1 MSSPFN
7 RPGGPTGPDGPQ
19 RPGGQGGGGGQ
30 GGPGGSGGP
39 RSAAPS
45 RRPGALVITAII
57 LILLFMLLSG
67 FASFW
72 TERLWF
78 GSVGYRE
85 VFTTLLLTRIG
96 LFLVFAG
103 LMAATV
109 AVTLAMAYR
118 FRPVLWPGMPGMPD
132 DGMDRYRE
140 VLVPR
145 MGWVIAAAA
154 VIMGLFAGA
163 SATGQWRSYSLWQH
177 SQSFGTKDP
186 YFGKD
191 VGFYVFELPFWHY
204 LVDYAMALAVIGLL
218 ATILM
223 NYLFGGIR
231 LSARPGERLTSA
243 AQIQV
248 SSLLAMFVIFKAVD
262 YWLDRFDLV
271 TTTGSIF
278 TGMGYTDDKAVL
290 PAKEILAGI
299 AIVCAILFLANIW
312 RRTWL
317 LPSVGVALFALS
329 AIILG
334 LIVPTL
340 VQALRV
346 NPNVPDR
353 EGPYLAKNIEA
364 TRQAFMLDQIEEER
378 FTGTPL
384 GQDGRLQAVDGITS
398 SVPLVDPKVVSQTF
412 QLQQQVRPYY
422 SVGDVLDVDR
432 YNLGGIDRAIVLG
445 VRELDQDGIAQDN
458 QTWANL
464 HTVYTHGNGI
474 IAAYANQRP
483 EDDER
488 QSTSVQW
495 AEGQEANQNALSS
508 MSDGYESRVYYGEM
522 SPTYSIVGSRPNAS
536 PIELDLTTDSTT
548 TDAADEEDRA
558 TTYTGQG
565 GVPIGNIFNKLLYAV
580 KYSEPNLILSGRVHA
595 DSKILYDR
603 KPREMVEKVAPWLTV
618 DSDPFPAVIDGRI
631 QWILDGYT
639 TTDKYPGSQRA
650 SFETMTEDALQDDN
664 AFATLPTD
672 EVNYLRNSVKATV
685 DAYDGTVTLYAWD
698 DEDPILKAWS
708 EVFPG
713 TVQPKDA
720 IPDSLMPHL
729 RYPEDLFKAQRYQ
742 YQRYH
747 ITEAQAWLEG
757 SERWEAP
764 KDPQATDKRQPP
776 YRLFTDNDGNQTWS
790 LTSVYVWPK
799 RDKLASF
806 MEVNSDATSD
816 DYGKISVKE
825 LPDEG
830 TDGPRLIAN
839 TLSTDDEVRD
849 KLLPYTNGD
858 ADIIYGNLLTLP
870 VADSFMYVQP
880 LYTRRQNESAF
891 PVLTFVLVSYKG
903 NVGIGTTL
911 TAAIGDAL
919 DASSNGGSSDG
930 GDGGD
935 GGSTETPTES
945 PTAEPTE
952 TPSGEPSTNPPS
964 GNTQQQIRD
973 LLQQAEDRFT
983 QADQAQR
990 NGNTVRWA
998 ELMEEARQLIEEA
1011 VALAD

>member
-1 MSSPFN
+1 MSNPFD
-7 RPGGPTGPDGPQ
+7 RPSAGNGPDGPQ
-19 RPGGQGGGGGQ
+19 RPTGQRPPTG
-30 GGPGGSGGP
+30 
-39 RSAAPS
+39 S

-57 LILLFMLLSG
+57 LVLAFMLLSG

-78 GSVGYRE
+78 KSVDYGE

-96 LFLVFAG
+96 LFFVFAG

-109 AVTLAMAYR
+109 AVSMAMAYR

-140 VLVPR
+140 LLAPR
-145 MGWVIAAAA
+145 MTWVIAGAAI
-154 VIMGLFAGA
+154 VMGLFAGG
-163 SATGQWRSYSLWQH
+163 SATGQWRSYSLWRH
-177 SQSFGTKDP
+177 GTSFGTKDP
-186 YFGKD
+186 YFNKD
-191 VGFYVFELPFWHY
+191 VGFYVFDLPFWHY
-204 LVDYAMALAVIGLL
+204 VVDFVMALAVVGLL
-218 ATILM
+218 AAILV
-223 NYLFGGIR
+223 NYVFGGIR

-248 SSLLAMFVIFKAVD
+248 SVLLAVFVLAKAVD

-271 TTTGSIF
+271 SKSGSIF
-278 TGMGYTDDKAVL
+278 TGMDYTGDKAVL

-299 AIVCAILFLANIW
+299 AVVCAVLFVANVW

-334 LIVPTL
+334 LIVPSV
-340 VQALRV
+340 VQAIRV

-353 EGPYLAKNIEA
+353 QGPYLEKNIDA
-364 TRQAFMLDQIEEER
+364 TRQAFMLDQIEEES
-378 FTGTPL
+378 FTGTPI
-384 GQDGRLQAVDGITS
+384 GTDGRLQQLDGITS

-432 YNLGGIDRAIVLG
+432 YELDGTQRAIVLG

-464 HTVYTHGNGI
+464 HTVYTHGNGV

-488 QSTSVQW
+488 QATSVQW
-495 AEGQEANQNALSS
+495 AEGQEANQDALSS
-508 MSDGYESRVYYGEM
+508 LSSDGYESRVYYGEM
-522 SPTYSIVGSRPNAS
+522 SPTYSIVGSRDGAN
-536 PIELDLTTDSTT
+536 PIELDLATDSG
-548 TDAADEEDRA
+548 TDAGEEEDRL
-558 TTYTGQG
+558 TTYTGDG
-565 GVPIGNIFNKLLYAV
+565 GVPIGNVFNKLLYAV
-580 KYSEPNLILSGRVHA
+580 KYSEPNLLLSGRVHS

-603 KPREMVEKVAPWLTV
+603 QPRDMVEKVAPWLTV
-618 DSDPFPAVIDGRI
+618 DSDPYPAVIDGKI
-631 QWILDGYT
+631 VWILDGYT
-639 TTDKYPGSQRA
+639 TTDKYPGSQRE
-650 SFETMTEDALQDDN
+650 SFETMTEDALQQDS

-672 EVNYLRNSVKATV
+672 EVNYVRNSVKATV
-685 DAYDGTVTLYAWD
+685 DAYDGTVTLYQWD
-698 DEDPILKAWS
+698 EDDPILQAWS
-708 EVFPG
+708 DVFPG
-713 TVQPKDA
+713 TVKPKSD
-720 IPDSLMPHL
+720 IPDSLLDHL

-747 ITEAQAWLEG
+747 VTDAQSWLEG

-764 KDPQATDKRQPP
+764 KDPQATNTLQPP
-776 YRLFTDNDGNQTWS
+776 YRLFTDDGGSQTWS

-799 RDKLASF
+799 RDKLAAF
-806 MEVNSDATSD
+806 MEVDSDATSD
-816 DYGKISVKE
+816 TYGQISVKE

-839 TLSTDDEVRD
+839 QLSTNDEVRD
-849 KLLPYTNGD
+849 RLLPYTNGD
-858 ADIIYGNLLTLP
+858 ADIINGNLLTLP
-870 VADSFMYVQP
+870 VGDDFMYVQP
-880 LYTRRQNESAF
+880 LYTRRKNESAF

-911 TAAIGDAL
+911 SVAIEDSL
-919 DASSNGGSSDG
+919 DGSSSPSDP
-930 GDGGD
+930 
-935 GGSTETPTES
+935 TETPTES
-945 PTAEPTE
+945 PTESPTTSPTE
-952 TPSGEPSTNPPS
+952 TPSESPSTNVP
-964 GNTQQQIRD
+964 GGTQAQIRD
-973 LLQQAEDRFT
+973 LLQQAEDKFT
-983 QADQAQR
+983 QADAAQR
-990 NGNTVRWA
+990 EGNSVKWA
-998 ELMEEARQLIEEA
+998 RLMEEGRALIEEA
-1011 VALAD
+1011 VKLAG

>member
-1 MSSPFN
+1 MSTPFD
-7 RPGGPTGPDGPQ
+7 RPTGPNGPDGPQ
-19 RPGGQGGGGGQ
+19 RPGGTGGQ
-30 GGPGGSGGP
+30 RP
-39 RSAAPS
+39 AAPS

-57 LILLFMLLSG
+57 LIVLFMLLSG

-72 TERLWF
+72 TDRLWF
-78 GSVGYRE
+78 KSVGYSE

-109 AVTLAMAYR
+109 AVTMSMAYR
-118 FRPVLWPGMPGMPD
+118 FRPVIFPGMPGMPD

-140 VLVPR
+140 LLSPR
-145 MGWVIAAAA
+145 MGWVIAGAAG
-154 VIMGLFAGA
+154 VMGLFAGA

-177 SQSFGTKDP
+177 SESFGTDDP

-191 VGFYVFELPFWHY
+191 IGFYVFQLPFWHY
-204 LVDYAMALAVIGLL
+204 LVDYVMALAVIGLL
-218 ATILM
+218 ASILM

-248 SSLLAMFVIFKAVD
+248 SALLAMFVIAKAVD

-271 TTTGSIF
+271 TSSGSIF

-299 AIVCAILFLANIW
+299 AIVCAALFLANIW

-334 LIVPTL
+334 LVVPTL
-340 VQALRV
+340 VQALQV

-353 EGPYLAKNIEA
+353 EGPYLEKNIEA
-364 TRQAFMLDQIEEER
+364 TRQAFMLDQIEEEQ
-378 FTGTPL
+378 FAGSPIPA
-384 GQDGRLQAVDGITS
+384 DGRLQALDGITS
-398 SVPLVDPKVVSQTF
+398 SVPLVDPKVASETF
-412 QLQQQVRPYY
+412 QRQQQVRPYY
-422 SVGDVLDVDR
+422 AVNNVLDVDR
-432 YNLGGIDRAIVLG
+432 YELDGNDRAIVLG
-445 VRELDQDGIAQDN
+445 VRELDQSNIAEDN

-464 HTVYTHGNGI
+464 HTVYTHGNGV

-488 QSTSVQW
+488 QSSTIQW
-495 AEGQEANQNALSS
+495 AEGQAANQNALAT
-508 MSDGYESRVYYGEM
+508 MDPEGYESRVYYGEM
-522 SPTYSIVGSRPNAS
+522 SPTYSVVGTRPNGNS
-536 PIELDLTTDSTT
+536 IELDLTTDSS
-548 TDAADEEDRA
+548 TDAAEEQDRL
-558 TTYTGQG
+558 TTYTGNG
-565 GVPIGNIFNKLLYAV
+565 GVPIGNVFTKLLYAI
-580 KYSEPNLILSGRVHA
+580 KYSEPNLVLSGRVDS

-603 KPREMVEKVAPWLTV
+603 NPREMVEKVAPWLTV
-618 DSDPFPAVIDGRI
+618 DSDPYPAVIDGKI

-639 TTDKYPGSQRA
+639 TTDKYPGSQKA
-650 SFETMTEDALQDDN
+650 SFDSMTQDALQDDN
-664 AFATLPTD
+664 AYATLPTD

-685 DAYDGTVTLYAWD
+685 DAYDGTVTLYQWD
-698 DEDPILKAWS
+698 QDDPILKAWS
-708 EVFPG
+708 AVFPG
-713 TVQPKDA
+713 TVKGYDE
-720 IPDSLMPHL
+720 IPDALMDHL

-747 ITEAQAWLEG
+747 VTDPQSWLEG

-764 KDPQATDKRQPP
+764 KDPQATDKVQPP
-776 YRLFTDNDGNQTWS
+776 YRLFTDQDGSQVWS
-790 LTSVYVWPK
+790 LTSTYVWPK
-799 RDKLASF
+799 RDKLAAF
-806 MEVNSDATSD
+806 MEVDSDATSD
-816 DYGKISVKE
+816 SYGKISVKE

-839 TLSTDDEVRD
+839 QLSTNDAVRD
-849 KLLPYTNGD
+849 QLLPYTQGD

-870 VADSFMYVQP
+870 VGEDFMYVQP
-880 LYTRRQNESAF
+880 LYTRRNNESAF

-911 TAAIGDAL
+911 TSAIEDAL
-919 DASSNGGSSDG
+919 DGDSGSTGGT
-930 GDGGD
+930 D
-935 GGSTETPTES
+935 GGST
-945 PTAEPTE
+945 PTE
-952 TPSGEPSTNPPS
+952 TPSETPTTSPSESPTEEPTTPPS
-964 GNTQQQIRD
+964 GGGTQAQVRD
-973 LLQQAEDRFT
+973 LLQQAETKFA
-983 QADQAQR
+983 QADEAQR
-990 NGNTVRWA
+990 NGNTVKWA
-998 ELMEEARQLIEEA
+998 RLMEEARALIEQA
-1011 VALAD
+1011 VNLAG

>member
-1 MSSPFN
+1 MSNPFD
-7 RPGGPTGPDGPQ
+7 RTSGPDGP
-19 RPGGQGGGGGQ
+19 GGPAR
-30 GGPGGSGGP
+30 GGPGGPSAP
-39 RSAAPS
+39 RPAPSS
-45 RRPGALVITAII
+45 RRPGALVITAIVMV
-57 LILLFMLLSG
+57 LAFMLLSG

-78 GSVGYRE
+78 RSVGYSE

-109 AVTLAMAYR
+109 AVSMAMAYR

-132 DGMDRYRE
+132 DGMDRYRQ
-140 VLVPR
+140 VLSPR
-145 MGWVIAAAA
+145 MGWVIGGAA
-154 VIMGLFAGA
+154 VVMGLFAGA
-163 SATGQWRSYSLWQH
+163 SATSQWRSYSLWRH
-177 SQSFGTKDP
+177 SESFGETDD

-191 VGFYVFELPFWHY
+191 IGFYVFQLPFWHY
-204 LVDYAMALAVIGLL
+204 LVDYAMALAVVGLL
-218 ATILM
+218 ATVVV

-248 SSLLAMFVIFKAVD
+248 SVLLAAFVVAKAVD

-271 TTTGSIF
+271 TNSGSIF

-299 AIVCAILFLANIW
+299 AIVCALLFLANIW

-317 LPSVGVALFALS
+317 LPSVGVGLFALS

-334 LIVPTL
+334 LIVPSL
-340 VQALRV
+340 VQALQV

-353 EGPYLAKNIEA
+353 EGPYLERNIEA
-364 TRQAFMLDQIEEER
+364 TRKAFALDTIEETA
-378 FTGTPL
+378 FTGAPI
-384 GQDGRLQAVDGITS
+384 GEDGRLEALDGITS

-432 YNLGGIDRAIVLG
+432 YELEGQDRALVLG
-445 VRELDQDGIAQDN
+445 VRELDQDGIADDN

-464 HTVYTHGNGI
+464 HTVYTHGNGV

-483 EDDER
+483 ADDSR
-488 QSTSVQW
+488 QAAGVQW
-495 AEGQEANQNALSS
+495 AEGQEASQDDLASLYPE
-508 MSDGYESRVYYGEM
+508 GYESRVYFGEM
-522 SPTYSIVGSRPNAS
+522 SPSYSIVGSRPDAE
-536 PIELDLTTDSTT
+536 PIELDLVTDSGN
-548 TDAADEEDRA
+548 DAEEEEERL
-558 TTYTGQG
+558 TTYAGDG
-565 GVPIGNIFNKLLYAV
+565 GVPIGNTFTKLLYAV
-580 KYSEPNLILSGRVHA
+580 KYSEPNLLLSGRVHG

-603 KPREMVEKVAPWLTV
+603 NPRDMVEKVAPWLTV
-618 DSDPFPAVIDGRI
+618 DSDPYPAVIDGRI

-639 TTDKYPGSQRA
+639 TTDKYPGSQRE
-650 SFETMTEDALQDDN
+650 SFESMTEDALQEED

-685 DAYDGTVTLYAWD
+685 DAYDGTVSLYAWE
-698 DEDPILKAWS
+698 EDPILDAWS
-708 EVFPG
+708 QVFPG
-713 TVQPKDA
+713 VVKDKDE
-720 IPDSLMPHL
+720 IPEALLEHL

-747 ITEAQAWLEG
+747 VTDAQSWLEG

-764 KDPQATDKRQPP
+764 KDPQATNSLQPP
-776 YRLFTDNDGNQTWS
+776 YRLFTDDDGDQTWS
-790 LTSVYVWPK
+790 LTSVYVWPR
-799 RDKLASF
+799 RDKLAAF
-806 MEVNSDATSD
+806 MEVDSDATSD
-816 DYGKISVKE
+816 TYGQISVKT

-839 TLSTDDEVRD
+839 DLSTDDEVRD
-849 KLLPYTNGD
+849 RLLPYTNGD

-870 VADSFMYVQP
+870 VSDDFMYVQP

-903 NVGIGTTL
+903 DVGIGTTL
-911 TAAIGDAL
+911 TSAIEDSL
-919 DASSNGGSSDG
+919 DGEDTP
-930 GDGGD
+930 
-935 GGSTETPTES
+935 GSTETPDQEGETTPDPEES
-945 PTAEPTE
+945 PEASPTD
-952 TPSGEPSTNPPS
+952 PSSESPSTPVPQ
-964 GNTQQQIRD
+964 GTQAQIRD
-973 LLQQAEDRFT
+973 LLRQAEEAFG
-983 QADQAQR
+983 QADEAQR
-990 NGNTVRWA
+990 DGDSVEWA
-998 ELMEEARQLIEEA
+998 RLMEKGRRLIEEA
-1011 VALAD
+1011 VALAG

>member
-1 MSSPFN
+1 MSNPFDRPSP
-7 RPGGPTGPDGPQ
+7 GSGADGPQ
-19 RPGGQGGGGGQ
+19 RPA
-30 GGPGGSGGP
+30 GPGGQRP
-39 RSAAPS
+39 ATAS

-57 LILLFMLLSG
+57 LILLFMVLSG

-78 GSVGYRE
+78 QSVDYGE

-96 LFLVFAG
+96 LFFVFAG

-109 AVTLAMAYR
+109 AVAMAMAYR

-140 VLVPR
+140 LLAPR
-145 MGWVIAAAA
+145 MTWVIAGAAI
-154 VIMGLFAGA
+154 VMGLFAGG
-163 SATGQWRSYSLWQH
+163 SATGQWRNYSLWRH
-177 SQSFGTKDP
+177 GTSFGTEDP
-186 YFGKD
+186 YFNKD
-191 VGFYVFELPFWHY
+191 IGFYVFDLPFWHY
-204 LVDYAMALAVIGLL
+204 VVDYVMALAVVGLL
-218 ATILM
+218 ATVLV

-231 LSARPGERLTSA
+231 LSARPGDRLTSA

-248 SSLLAMFVIFKAVD
+248 SALLALFVLAKAVD

-271 TTTGSIF
+271 TNSGSIF
-278 TGMGYTDDKAVL
+278 TGMDYTGDKAVL

-299 AIVCAILFLANIW
+299 AIVCAVLFVANIW

-334 LIVPTL
+334 LIVPSV
-340 VQALRV
+340 VQAIRV

-353 EGPYLAKNIEA
+353 QGPYLEKNIDA
-364 TRQAFMLDQIEEER
+364 TRQAFMLDQIEEEQ
-378 FTGTPL
+378 FAGTPV
-384 GQDGRLQAVDGITS
+384 GSDGGLEALDGTTS

-422 SVGDVLDVDR
+422 SVGEVLDVDR
-432 YNLGGIDRAIVLG
+432 YELDGKDRAIVLG
-445 VRELDQDGIAQDN
+445 VRELDQAGIAQDN

-464 HTVYTHGNGI
+464 HTVYTHGNGV

-488 QSTSVQW
+488 QATSVQW
-495 AEGQEANQNALSS
+495 AEGQEANQDALGRLSPE
-508 MSDGYESRVYYGEM
+508 GYESRVYFGET
-522 SPTYSIVGSRPNAS
+522 SPTYSIVGSREGAN
-536 PIELDLTTDSTT
+536 PIELDLATDSSA
-548 TDAADEEDRA
+548 DASEEQDRL
-558 TTYTGQG
+558 TTYTGSG
-565 GVPIGNIFNKLLYAV
+565 GVPIGNVFNKLLYAV
-580 KYSEPNLILSGRVHA
+580 KYSEPNLLLSGRVHS

-603 KPREMVEKVAPWLTV
+603 APRDMVEKVAPWLTV
-618 DSDPFPAVIDGRI
+618 DSDPYPAVIDGKI

-650 SFETMTEDALQDDN
+650 SFETMTEDALQQDS

-672 EVNYLRNSVKATV
+672 EVNYVRNSVKATV
-685 DAYDGTVTLYAWD
+685 DAYDGTVTLYEWD
-698 DEDPILKAWS
+698 QDDPILKAWS
-708 EVFPG
+708 DVFPG
-713 TVQPKDA
+713 TVRPYED
-720 IPDSLMPHL
+720 IPDSLREHL

-747 ITEAQAWLEG
+747 VTDAQLWLEG

-764 KDPQATDKRQPP
+764 KDPQATGSLQPP
-776 YRLFTDNDGNQTWS
+776 YRLFTDDAGSQTWS

-799 RDKLASF
+799 RDKLAAF
-806 MEVNSDATSD
+806 MEVDSDATSP

-839 TLSTDDEVRD
+839 QLSTNDEVRD
-849 KLLPYTNGD
+849 RLLPYTNGD
-858 ADIIYGNLLTLP
+858 ADIINGNLLTLP
-870 VADSFMYVQP
+870 VGDDFMYVQP
-880 LYTRRQNESAF
+880 LYTRRKNESAF

-911 TAAIGDAL
+911 STAIEDSL
-919 DASSNGGSSDG
+919 DGSSTPG
-930 GDGGD
+930 TPTEEP
-935 GGSTETPTES
+935 TETPTES
-945 PTAEPTE
+945 PTSSPSESPTE
-952 TPSGEPSTNPPS
+952 SPTTPPRVARRPRSATCSSRPRRSSPRPTRRSAPATASSGP
-964 GNTQQQIRD
+964 G
-973 LLQQAEDRFT
+973 
-983 QADQAQR
+983 
-990 NGNTVRWA
+990 
-998 ELMEEARQLIEEA
+998 
-1011 VALAD
+1011 